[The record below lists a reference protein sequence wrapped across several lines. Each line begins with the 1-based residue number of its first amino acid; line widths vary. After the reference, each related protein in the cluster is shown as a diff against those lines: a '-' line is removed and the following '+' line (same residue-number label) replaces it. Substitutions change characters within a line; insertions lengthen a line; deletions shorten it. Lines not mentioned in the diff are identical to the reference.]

1 MVEYTKGLE
10 ITNLKELGKLV
21 PYVRKKG
28 RLSLTV
34 FGHKRQAAEKW
45 KKRLFIKNTGLC

>member
-10 ITNLKELGKLV
+10 ITNLKELGNFV

-28 RLSLTV
+28 HLFLRV
-34 FGHKRQAAEKW
+34 FGHKKQVAEKW
-45 KKRLFIKNTGLC
+45 EKRLFIKNTGLC